1 MFKKVLSKLS
11 WKQSV
16 ALVTA
21 GFALMLPLVHILIF
35 RDGYNLGFYWA
46 LDLCFVPVQVL
57 VVTLIVENVL
67 GERERAAKFHKL
79 NMVIGAFF
87 SEVGGEAIRRI
98 NEFCGDLD
106 ETRERFAVDMHW
118 GHEQYQEALAFARG
132 NSCKLDHDETR
143 MEGLK
148 LFLLEKR
155 QFVLG
160 LLQNPNLLE
169 HDSFTDLLWA
179 LCHLT
184 EELAARP
191 GLEGLPA
198 TDVEHLKGDMRR
210 AFNLLVVQWLAY
222 MEHLKRSYPY
232 IYSLQVRQNPFKQE
246 RNVVVQ
252 G

>member
-1 MFKKVLSKLS
+1 MFKSLLPNMG
-11 WKQSV
+11 WKYSV

-21 GFALMLPLVHILIF
+21 GFALLLPVLHLLIF

-57 VVTLIVENVL
+57 VVSLIVENVL
-67 GERERAAKFHKL
+67 GQRERAVKFHKL

-98 NEFCGDLD
+98 NGFCGDLGAMRD
-106 ETRERFAVDMHW
+106 RFAVDMHW
-118 GHEQYQEALAFARG
+118 GREQYQEALAFAKG
-132 NSCKLDHDETR
+132 NSCKLDHDED
-143 MEGLK
+143 MLEELK
-148 LFLLEKR
+148 RFLLEKR
-155 QFVLG
+155 PFVLG
-160 LLQNPNLLE
+160 LLQNPSLLE

-184 EELAARP
+184 EELAARDS
-191 GLEGLPA
+191 LAGLPHA
-198 TDVEHLKGDMRR
+198 DVDHLKGDMRR
-210 AFNLLVVQWLAY
+210 AFNLLVVEWLAY

-232 IYSLQVRQNPFKQE
+232 IYSLQVRQNPFKQD